1 MGATPFRTG
10 DLPNVSE
17 LAAGRTARP
26 VSLPTDTLARRLSI
40 TALTNRAIANR
51 RERELGEYLG
61 DDAGY
66 LLKELVAAE
75 TSEVAAQLLLTE
87 RLLAEGW
94 EWADVLRSVWYREE
108 AMREAANRE

>member
-1 MGATPFRTG
+1 MSDLATPRVPKP
-10 DLPNVSE
+10 L
-17 LAAGRTARP
+17 
-26 VSLPTDTLARRLSI
+26 SLPADALARRLSI

-61 DDAGY
+61 EDAGY
-66 LLKELVAAE
+66 LLKDLVAAE

-94 EWADVLRSVWYREE
+94 NWSEILRSVWYREDSL
-108 AMREAANRE
+108 REAANRE

>member
-1 MGATPFRTG
+1 M
-10 DLPNVSE
+10 SE
-17 LAAGRTARP
+17 LAAGRALKP
-26 VSLPTDTLARRLSI
+26 ASLPTDTLARRLSI

-61 DDAGY
+61 EEAGY
-66 LLKELVAAE
+66 LLKDLVAAE

-94 EWADVLRSVWYREE
+94 EWSEVLRSVWYREE